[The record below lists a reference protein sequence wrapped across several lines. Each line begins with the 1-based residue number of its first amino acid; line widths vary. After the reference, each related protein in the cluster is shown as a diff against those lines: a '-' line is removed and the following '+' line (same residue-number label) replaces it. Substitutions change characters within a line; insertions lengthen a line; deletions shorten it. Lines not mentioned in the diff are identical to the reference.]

1 MPSAC
6 KRANPRSDMSVM
18 KEGFT
23 ALALF
28 DAPFEN
34 TLAIAQRDSFDTV
47 ELLCEG
53 PYLPRLALQNVKQFE
68 SAASYDVEITLHAPT
83 VDLNPASVNVGILEE
98 TARQLQETL
107 DLGVVLNASTITTHP
122 GYVKRINDRI
132 TALARGLTLET
143 LGEWAD
149 NSSALGISPAI
160 ENMPNNSRYFC
171 TDVREHALFV
181 DRCGSYAT
189 IDIGHAHTNSAVAD
203 FMQARYPVAHYHISD
218 NHGVRDEHLAVGDG
232 TVDWTIIVGMHKAI
246 IEVNDYEAIIRSR
259 KKLHSIGGNPTS
271 I

>member
-1 MPSAC
+1 MF
-6 KRANPRSDMSVM
+6 VM

-28 DAPFEN
+28 DVPFES

-83 VDLNPASVNVGILEE
+83 VDLNPASVNVGIREE

-107 DLGVVLNASTITTHP
+107 DLAVVLNASTITTHP
-122 GYVKRINDRI
+122 GNIKRINDRI
-132 TALARGLTLET
+132 TARALVLTLET

-149 NSSALGISPAI
+149 NTSALGIVPAI
-160 ENMPNNSRYFC
+160 ENMPNNPRYFC
-171 TDVREHALFV
+171 MNVREHALFV
-181 DRCGSYAT
+181 DRCASSAT
-189 IDIGHAHTNSAVAD
+189 IDVGHAHTNSAVAD
-203 FMQARYPVAHYHISD
+203 FMQARFPVAHYHISD

-232 TVDWTIIVGMHKAI
+232 TIDWAIVVGMHKVI
-246 IEVNDYEAIIRSR
+246 IEINDYKAIKKSR
-259 KKLHSIGGNPTS
+259 EELHSVAGNPKRT
-271 I
+271 